1 MRRSIFSISVA
12 VALAAC
18 GGSEVASPESG
29 YEFVRDTFVDVNVKE
44 SIASLS
50 FDGGDYDL
58 LLLTLPLKVYFNGVY
73 LTVRDPFIFVN
84 PSDEVGVVQ
93 AEDIYQA
100 ALPDSFSRDTF
111 LRALPVWD
119 STLDGKML
127 YFKLFG
133 EMDSVLVVSITPDS
147 LVLEK
152 GGAIYVIRDYADAY
166 LNLGT
171 MELVSPTGLYDS
183 TYHIRFEGTTPYL
196 NIYYDWGVSVSTTA
210 PYDTTIITPYGNV
223 LHENHDGDS
232 LYTDEYVSAIGSG
245 WYTVNENHMVI
256 PDDLVFFV
264 KKPDG
269 SIYAFEVLDYYN
281 QNGESGYFTIRFG
294 KLKQ

>member
-1 MRRSIFSISVA
+1 MIFSISLVG
-12 VALAAC
+12 ALIGC
-18 GGSEVASPESG
+18 GGTQVSSPESG
-29 YEFVRDTFVDVNVKE
+29 YEFVKDTFIDVNVKE
-44 SIASLS
+44 NVATLS
-50 FDGGDYDL
+50 FDGTDYDL

-100 ALPDSFSRDTF
+100 ALPDSFGRDTF
-111 LRALPVWD
+111 IRALPVWD
-119 STLDGKML
+119 SSLNGRTL

-133 EMDSVLVVSITPDS
+133 EMDSILVISITPDS
-147 LVLEK
+147 LVLQK
-152 GGAIYVIRDYADAY
+152 NGSIYVISNYSNAY
-166 LNLGT
+166 LNLNT
-171 MELVSPTGLYDS
+171 MELVSPAGLYDS
-183 TYHIRFEGTTPYL
+183 TYHIRFEGTSPYL
-196 NIYYDWGVSVSTTA
+196 NIYYDWGVSVSTTL
-210 PYDTTIITPYGNV
+210 PYDTTIITPYGNA
-223 LHENHDGDS
+223 LHENYDGDS
-232 LYTDEYVSAIGSG
+232 LYTDEYVSSIGSS

-264 KKPDG
+264 RKPDG